1 MGEGMTFYGLAKEL
15 TKVTSGKVLLDEP
28 MSKHTSFKIG
38 GPAKILVVPKRVE
51 EIPALFDFVEKKGL
65 PVTLLGNGSNVLVKD
80 GGIPGLVLKLA
91 GGPTKVMIDGEIL
104 VAEAGALMP
113 RVAFVASRQN
123 LAGLEF
129 MAGIP
134 GSVGGGVVM
143 NAGAHGQ
150 NMSQV
155 VTRVETVNRD
165 GVLKLISLE
174 TLKLGYRNSS
184 LQDGHSFV
192 TRVYFKLHGGNGE
205 QIRQKRE
212 KNLAVRRA
220 KQPLSWPSAGSI
232 FINPKE
238 QAAGYLLEQAGTKG
252 WVRGGAEVSQKHANF
267 IINKG
272 GATARDVLQLI
283 NEAKELVFKRF
294 GVELQLEIQVLGDD
308 L

>member
-1 MGEGMTFYGLAKEL
+1 MVFDGLAKEL
-15 TKVTSGKVLLDEP
+15 EKVTSGKILLAEP
-28 MSKHTSFKIG
+28 LSKHTSFKIG
-38 GPAKILVVPKRVE
+38 GPAEILVVPRKVE
-51 EIPALFDFVEKKGL
+51 EIPSLVEFAKQKGL
-65 PVTLLGNGSNVLVKD
+65 LFTLLGNGSNLLVKD
-80 GGIPGLVLKLA
+80 GGISGLVVKLG
-91 GGPTKVMIDGEIL
+91 GGPTKINIDGENLI
-104 VAEAGALMP
+104 AEAGALMP
-113 RVAFVASRQN
+113 RVAFKACEQN

-155 VTRVETVNRD
+155 VTQVEIINQD
-165 GVLKLISLE
+165 GDFKIVSLE
-174 TLKLGYRNSS
+174 NLKLGYRNSS
-184 LQDGHSFV
+184 LKDGLSFV
-192 TRVYFKLHGGNGE
+192 TRVYFKLRGGDGE
-205 QIRQKRE
+205 EIRQKRE
-212 KNLAVRRA
+212 RNLAVRRV

-238 QAAGYLLEQAGTKG
+238 QAAGYLLEQAGIKG
-252 WVRGGAEVSQKHANF
+252 WVRGGAEVSEKHANF

-283 NEAKELVFKRF
+283 EEARELVLKKY

-308 L
+308 LQ